1 LLHQS
6 SIASLIRSNTVSDCS
21 VTTKAIHFSVKMKT
35 HKIRLA
41 PYFLITAFLFYLFF
55 NSQANPD
62 MSAKNFVADL
72 VFICDNSQSVQ
83 GEMFIEEKLLMKN
96 ILKKISVNDDFVRVA
111 IIKYHK
117 MMKDGMLS
125 AQLVSNFNTF
135 TSHDELY
142 KQIEEVKLRN
152 KMKNISD
159 AFRLIDEKV
168 FKLSEGDRP
177 NVPNVIIL
185 FTDDHSPVQKC
196 EPHLWAEKLTRK
208 KHRIFVV
215 MIATSNS
222 ANSREKRRYLYNYLR
237 NKIPSEPDLFFILS
251 KHVDVETNA
260 DILVTKLLT
269 KVPSFYFASKGK
281 ENSSYETN
289 SISLG
294 EMVDSVPEENDL
306 NLLLINNYTTTVRS
320 FTSEEY
326 LTSSVNVT
334 DTKTSQEM
342 EITNSSLPP
351 VETVMSRNEEN
362 EVMGSK
368 MTFDHEMSMTER
380 ADVNHISTET
390 NTVEFIES
398 STDITLNFSE
408 NDVISSTFEEE
419 SELKFDYADYTSFS
433 KNEEEDTTT
442 KENDDPLLR
451 TETSHP
457 LFVEYKTESDYEEND
472 VNWNSVKTT
481 EIAKNHTVTLW
492 PETINTGII
501 GADVVIN
508 ETLEA
513 FENANFVESLE
524 NDALKNNE
532 NVINATE
539 NYNVS
544 ETDTAGY
551 YGSDNRKNCS
561 GIRVDN
567 STDCRNYSRFINEKD
582 HYYTV
587 PGAVF
592 VVLPVLLFAVLKI
605 IACKKMNNKTD
616 EKADDPSTVADS
628 NLAFSPF
635 LNYIEAKDIPFIDD
649 TSS

>member
-1 LLHQS
+1 M
-6 SIASLIRSNTVSDCS
+6 
-21 VTTKAIHFSVKMKT
+21 VKNGK
-35 HKIRLA
+35 
-41 PYFLITAFLFYLFF
+41 
-55 NSQANPD
+55 
-62 MSAKNFVADL
+62 
-72 VFICDNSQSVQ
+72 
-83 GEMFIEEKLLMKN
+83 
-96 ILKKISVNDDFVRVA
+96 
-111 IIKYHK
+111 
-117 MMKDGMLS
+117 LS

-177 NVPNVIIL
+177 SVPNVIIL

-196 EPHLWAEKLTRK
+196 EPHLWAEKLTRE

-215 MIATSNS
+215 MIANSNS
-222 ANSREKRRYLYNYLR
+222 ANSREKRKYLYNYLR
-237 NKIPSEPDLFFILS
+237 NKIASEPDLFFILS

-281 ENSSYETN
+281 ENSSYEIPAYETN

-294 EMVDSVPEENDL
+294 EMVDSVPEENNL
-306 NLLLINNYTTTVRS
+306 NLILMNSYTTTVRS
-320 FTSEEY
+320 FTSEKF
-326 LTSSVNVT
+326 LTSSVNVI
-334 DTKTSQEM
+334 DTKASREM
-342 EITNSSLPP
+342 EITNSSWPP
-351 VETVMSRNEEN
+351 VETVMSGNEEN

-380 ADVNHISTET
+380 ADVNDISTET

-398 STDITLNFSE
+398 STGVTLNFSE

-419 SELKFDYADYTSFS
+419 SELRFDYADYTSFS

-442 KENDDPLLR
+442 KENDNPLLR

-481 EIAKNHTVTLW
+481 EIAEDHAVTLW

-513 FENANFVESLE
+513 FENANFVKSLE

-532 NVINATE
+532 NE
-539 NYNVS
+539 
-544 ETDTAGY
+544 
-551 YGSDNRKNCS
+551 
-561 GIRVDN
+561 
-567 STDCRNYSRFINEKD
+567 
-582 HYYTV
+582 
-587 PGAVF
+587 
-592 VVLPVLLFAVLKI
+592 
-605 IACKKMNNKTD
+605 
-616 EKADDPSTVADS
+616 
-628 NLAFSPF
+628 
-635 LNYIEAKDIPFIDD
+635 
-649 TSS
+649 

>member
-21 VTTKAIHFSVKMKT
+21 VTTKAIRNVKMKT

-55 NSQANPD
+55 NSQASPD

-196 EPHLWAEKLTRK
+196 EPHLWAEKLTK
-208 KHRIFVV
+208 KRHRIFVV

-251 KHVDVETNA
+251 KHIDVETNA

-306 NLLLINNYTTTVRS
+306 NLLLMNNYTTTVRS

-342 EITNSSLPP
+342 EITNSSWPP

-368 MTFDHEMSMTER
+368 LTFDHEMSMTER

-398 STDITLNFSE
+398 STGVTLNFSE

-442 KENDDPLLR
+442 KENDDTLLR

-481 EIAKNHTVTLW
+481 EIAKNHAVTLW

-532 NVINATE
+532 NEINATE

-551 YGSDNRKNCS
+551 YGSDNRKNCN

-567 STDCRNYSRFINEKD
+567 SSDCRNYSRFINEKD

-592 VVLPVLLFAVLKI
+592 VVLPVLLFAVLKR

-616 EKADDPSTVADS
+616 EEADDPPTVSDS

>member
-1 LLHQS
+1 
-6 SIASLIRSNTVSDCS
+6 
-21 VTTKAIHFSVKMKT
+21 
-35 HKIRLA
+35 
-41 PYFLITAFLFYLFF
+41 
-55 NSQANPD
+55 
-62 MSAKNFVADL
+62 
-72 VFICDNSQSVQ
+72 
-83 GEMFIEEKLLMKN
+83 
-96 ILKKISVNDDFVRVA
+96 
-111 IIKYHK
+111 
-117 MMKDGMLS
+117 
-125 AQLVSNFNTF
+125 
-135 TSHDELY
+135 
-142 KQIEEVKLRN
+142 
-152 KMKNISD
+152 
-159 AFRLIDEKV
+159 
-168 FKLSEGDRP
+168 
-177 NVPNVIIL
+177 
-185 FTDDHSPVQKC
+185 
-196 EPHLWAEKLTRK
+196 
-208 KHRIFVV
+208 
-215 MIATSNS
+215 
-222 ANSREKRRYLYNYLR
+222 
-237 NKIPSEPDLFFILS
+237 
-251 KHVDVETNA
+251 
-260 DILVTKLLT
+260 
-269 KVPSFYFASKGK
+269 
-281 ENSSYETN
+281 
-289 SISLG
+289 
-294 EMVDSVPEENDL
+294 MVDSVPEENDL
-306 NLLLINNYTTTVRS
+306 NLLLMNNYTTTVRS

-342 EITNSSLPP
+342 EITNSSWPP

-398 STDITLNFSE
+398 STDVTLNFSE

-442 KENDDPLLR
+442 KENDDTLLR

-481 EIAKNHTVTLW
+481 EIAKNHAVTLW

-532 NVINATE
+532 NEINATE

-551 YGSDNRKNCS
+551 NGSDNRKNCS

-567 STDCRNYSRFINEKD
+567 STDCRNYSRFINEKH

-592 VVLPVLLFAVLKI
+592 VVLPVLLFAMLKI

-616 EKADDPSTVADS
+616 EKADDPPTVADS